1 MVRVQYTLLVIA
13 CIYRDLN
20 LVKALIKGG
29 ANVNLK
35 NRYVDEDEYVPP
47 LYYATAVQDAEIVE
61 YLLKSGANVNEY
73 KGRKRFQEL
82 KKPEEEKYSI
92 FEMVPTDNFQA
103 IYDQYDRPKASFRTL
118 VQLYLNA
125 GMMLNTTP
133 WVPCLFYGRGGEL
146 SFQHGFQIGNIRF
159 LCDTAVLLLQH
170 GVNPN
175 LYNLREVLQQ
185 FATHRNYTISKCIGL
200 KHLLKTFFAA
210 GYNLSSAD
218 RKDGLKEKVKS
229 HGVQNEEPAM
239 LKQICRTAI
248 RERLR
253 IVTEDKTIFP
263 AIDKL
268 EIPNILREFLKLYDV
283 INPLYQSSINCRTI

>member
-1 MVRVQYTLLVIA
+1 M
-13 CIYRDLN
+13 
-20 LVKALIKGG
+20 
-29 ANVNLK
+29 
-35 NRYVDEDEYVPP
+35 
-47 LYYATAVQDAEIVE
+47 
-61 YLLKSGANVNEY
+61 
-73 KGRKRFQEL
+73 
-82 KKPEEEKYSI
+82 
-92 FEMVPTDNFQA
+92 
-103 IYDQYDRPKASFRTL
+103 
-118 VQLYLNA
+118 
-125 GMMLNTTP
+125 
-133 WVPCLFYGRGGEL
+133 
-146 SFQHGFQIGNIRF
+146 
-159 LCDTAVLLLQH
+159 
-170 GVNPN
+170 NPN

-185 FATHRNYTISKCIGL
+185 FATHRNYTFSKCIGL

-229 HGVQNEEPAM
+229 YGVQNEEPAM

-268 EIPNILREFLKLYDV
+268 EIPKILREFLKLYDV